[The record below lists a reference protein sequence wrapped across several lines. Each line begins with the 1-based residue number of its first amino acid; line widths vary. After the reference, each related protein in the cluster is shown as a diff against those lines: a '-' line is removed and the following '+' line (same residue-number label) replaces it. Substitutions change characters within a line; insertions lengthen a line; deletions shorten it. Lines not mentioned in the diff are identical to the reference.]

1 MTWRFAQR
9 FNLLLLYQLTQK
21 HFCHLQVSTEFLK
34 LLCISNE
41 ETKELIQFPD
51 FPNMVDVIHTNK

>member
-51 FPNMVDVIHTNK
+51 FPNMSI